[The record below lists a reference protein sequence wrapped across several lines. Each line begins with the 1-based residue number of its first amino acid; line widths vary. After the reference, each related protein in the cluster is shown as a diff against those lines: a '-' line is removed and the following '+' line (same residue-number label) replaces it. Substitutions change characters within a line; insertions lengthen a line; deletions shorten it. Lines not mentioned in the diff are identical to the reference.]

1 MSTPALRAKLSLLDE
16 EILAALALS
25 PEPLT
30 ARMIASRCPAAQET
44 HEASLRLQ
52 MLKAAQLVFPHGGIG
67 SRMRYRVNPVYAP
80 PPSVI
85 ARIGRR
91 EAPFG
96 EEERPNTQRVR
107 REILLALAAAG
118 HAMTAVEIRPAC
130 PSGRSGHEVTQQIH
144 ILQRTGYLEGSGR
157 GRSRLY
163 WRTTQQMEM
172 DLALDLPTEPIAKPE
187 VQRVKTGWA
196 VRLRSGGASLST
208 AALPGLHVWR
218 NTVGQAIGI
227 VIDDSF
233 VSAP

>member
-1 MSTPALRAKLSLLDE
+1 MLSAPALPIKLSSLDE

-30 ARMIASRCPAAQET
+30 ARMIASRCPAARET
-44 HEASLRLQ
+44 HEASLRIQ
-52 MLKAAQLVFPHGGIG
+52 ALKAAQLVFPQGGIG

-80 PPSVI
+80 PSSVI

-96 EEERPNTQRVR
+96 EEDPPNTRQVR
-107 REILLALAAAG
+107 REILLTLAAAG
-118 HAMTAVEIRPAC
+118 HAMTAVELRPAC

-144 ILQRTGYLEGSGR
+144 VLLRTGYLEGSGR

-172 DLALDLPTEPIAKPE
+172 DLALESATELVKKPE
-187 VQRVKTGWA
+187 VHRV
-196 VRLRSGGASLST
+196 
-208 AALPGLHVWR
+208 
-218 NTVGQAIGI
+218 
-227 VIDDSF
+227 
-233 VSAP
+233 